1 MCVKGCQVF
10 KQFFAVVI
18 CGPAMPAPR
27 ALQVFKAPPSHFQ
40 IQQVIQNHVIGKV
53 EPVPHIYAEKPRISV
68 VPIHI
73 PVDILYH

>member
-10 KQFFAVVI
+10 KQFFAVVM
-18 CGPAMPAPR
+18 CSPSMPAPR
-27 ALQVFKAPPSHFQ
+27 ALQVFKAPPSQLQ
-40 IQQVIQNHVIGKV
+40 IYNVIQKHVIGKI

>member
-10 KQFFAVVI
+10 KQFFAVVM
-18 CGPAMPAPR
+18 CGPSMPAPK
-27 ALQVFKAPPSHFQ
+27 ALQVFKAPPSQLQ
-40 IQQVIQNHVIGKV
+40 IQQVIQSHVIGKV
-53 EPVPHIYAEKPRISV
+53 ETEKPKISV